1 MTRAHAGTIREH
13 GPDCRGVGQPPVEPE
28 APLLAATPSP
38 AEETAVES
46 STEPG
51 ATVEPASAPE
61 RGPMP
66 TYDALETAYQEA
78 EEWGYP
84 ADRPPTYTRLDEDDG
99 EIDGGAVPLRAETSH
114 RDLPAEFAEPS
125 LLGPPQRSRVAQL
138 EDEAGRRQIED
149 IEELRLEAGDLR
161 VEVEGLERKLA
172 GEEVLCDRLTR
183 EASTLRE
190 EVATLR
196 ATLSQALALI
206 GRLSEL

>member
-1 MTRAHAGTIREH
+1 MTRAHAGTIRDH

-38 AEETAVES
+38 AEEATVES

-66 TYDALETAYQEA
+66 A
-78 EEWGYP
+78 
-84 ADRPPTYTRLDEDDG
+84 YTRLDEDDG

-114 RDLPAEFAEPS
+114 RDIPAEFAEPS
-125 LLGPPQRSRVAQL
+125 LLGPPQRSRVEQL
-138 EDEAGRRQIED
+138 EDEIAG
-149 IEELRLEAGDLR
+149 L
-161 VEVEGLERKLA
+161 EGLRARAERMDAAVELQQVQYRRVRFLEGQLDA
-172 GEEVLCDRLTR
+172 SREESR
-183 EASTLRE
+183 TLRE

-196 ATLSQALALI
+196 TTLSQALALI
-206 GRLSEL
+206 GRLSGL

>member
-1 MTRAHAGTIREH
+1 MTRAHAGTIRDH

-38 AEETAVES
+38 AEEAAVEPP
-46 STEPG
+46 TEPG

-61 RGPMP
+61 RAP
-66 TYDALETAYQEA
+66 T
-78 EEWGYP
+78 
-84 ADRPPTYTRLDEDDG
+84 PTYTRLDEDDG

-125 LLGPPQRSRVAQL
+125 LLGPSQRSRVAQL
-138 EDEAGRRQIED
+138 EDEAGRRQLDD

-196 ATLSQALALI
+196 AILSQALALI
-206 GRLSEL
+206 GRLSAL